1 MKTRSWM
8 LFLAAIL
15 GIAALGL
22 GPTSA
27 AAVAPAATGWWTE
40 AEQGAYTGGVGV
52 PLNQSPNATDF
63 HIGNAG
69 CPAQAAPCSAVPT
82 GVTVGPAPPAN
93 APAQF
98 GPTAISAVLY
108 PLPNGGLPVGTD
120 PGTVIAQ
127 LSLAVDGSPV
137 DPSFKLLA
145 CRVLG
150 AWSPVDG
157 GDWSQRPSYQ
167 PGGCGV
173 GVASPDGMT
182 IGFTIVAALAGR
194 TNLDIALV
202 PPNQDPTPFMVMLK
216 SADASALT
224 WKPLRPVVSTNYQP
238 APQSVGVPPASL
250 GYPQDLG
257 NPAAAQPG
265 PTAGAAPQAK
275 VPSGVAAPQVAA
287 AVADLRIILLLLA
300 ALLVFFASNWSA
312 RARRLLAPERDSTR
326 GVGRFVSL
334 RRSNARPL

>member
-8 LFLAAIL
+8 LLVAAIV
-15 GIAALGL
+15 GVAAVGL
-22 GPTSA
+22 GPASA
-27 AAVAPAATGWWTE
+27 SAVAPAAIGWWTE
-40 AEQGAYTGGVGV
+40 AQQGAYTGGVGA
-52 PLNQSPNATDF
+52 PLNQAPNATDF
-63 HIGNAG
+63 HVGNAG

-82 GVTVGPAPPAN
+82 GITVGPAPPAN

-108 PLPNGGLPVGTD
+108 ALPNGGLPVGTD

-137 DPSFKLLA
+137 DPSFRLLA

-150 AWSPVDG
+150 AWSPIDG

-167 PGGCGV
+167 PGGCAV

-182 IGFTIVAALAGR
+182 IGFTIVAALADR
-194 TNLDIALV
+194 TNLDLALV
-202 PPNQDPTPFMVMLK
+202 PRSEDPTPFMVMLK
-216 SADASALT
+216 SADANALT

-238 APQSVGVPPASL
+238 APQSVEIPPASL
-250 GYPQDLG
+250 GLPPDLG
-257 NPAAAQPG
+257 NQAAPPPG
-265 PTAGAAPQAK
+265 PAPGGNQPVK
-275 VPSGVAAPQVAA
+275 VPGVVASPQVTA

-312 RARRLLAPERDSTR
+312 RARRLLAPERDSSR
-326 GVGRFVSL
+326 GVGRFVGL
-334 RRSNARPL
+334 RRANPRPL